1 MSSSVLSITNAGQVY
16 FFELR
21 PAAEHQMLPVTA
33 VHPVA
38 PEARQSIKT
47 QLDHTIQ
54 LLYHFYRA
62 GAPPDELATQPDQLK
77 SLGRLIYGDLL
88 PDVICD
94 SLKQLPLDQPL
105 ILSTNDAEFPWEL
118 AFDGQQYLGTRWPV
132 GRELKPLSGQQPRQ
146 NTPPPRHSWKA
157 LFIGNPTGDLPA
169 TSDEVEAL
177 RDLVEHHLP
186 QAEVYL
192 LGGPGATKQKVRMEL
207 ASGEYRVI
215 HYSGHAA
222 LNRVKDA
229 AFEKD
234 DPAHS
239 GLVLADG
246 EILTAREIQECLDG
260 QPWVFLNACASVQE
274 LLAESG
280 HRPEPCPERRSA
292 YGRRVVEGQP
302 VYTGVEAHGLASA
315 FILGGARAVI
325 GTLWP
330 VPDQGAYA
338 FASAVYDDLLAGVS
352 AGEALRRA
360 RHTSWR
366 ERPLDPIWAA
376 YVLYG
381 PPDLSLVEAKRP
393 ERHLATILTARLRG
407 LEVLQERLPLERV
420 AEVADQVIT
429 SLAQQVERYGGEVI
443 RAEQDRLTAAFGLR
457 LTRLVAAEVPSD
469 DPAERALHA
478 ALALQRTARQVLQ
491 TIPGLTGTSATLST
505 SLPLD
510 VALGLGTG
518 TIVLSR
524 ASGSLLG
531 PAAEGAAW
539 LAEQAEPGQI
549 LAAETVLR
557 AARDLFVSAPW
568 SNQALA
574 TLPAYLELQ
583 AVQEVLGPRT
593 EFFEGFLGPLIGREQ
608 ELQQLTDAWREAQQG
623 RGRIISVIGEAGI
636 GKSRLVHEFS
646 QRLASERCPFDK
658 LRTSPERR
666 SAYGRRVVEGAAQ
679 WVMVRCPSR
688 ERAGTYA
695 LVAALLQRVL
705 ELETDGDPTT
715 VRQAIQRGLDGRP
728 AADAGDVSTSTA
740 VLCAAL
746 GLLPAEGDPPLP
758 SDPLARRGQLVRSLR
773 QLLAGMMA
781 QRPLVLILED
791 LHKVDE
797 LSAQVLGRLAEG
809 IDQQPLLLLAVYR
822 PDWQPPWSGRRYAT
836 SMVLGQLSRDE
847 SATLVSSH
855 FQNLLPSEIAE
866 AIADWAGGNPLFV
879 AEVLRTLREGGVLIR
894 RDGAWLLTRP
904 LAEIQIPPSIQG
916 VIQDRVARLSR
927 STRQMIQAA
936 ATLGVEFSSDLLA
949 RMLKGV
955 QAPAVIEDNLQ
966 NLERR
971 DFLLYDWARAELR
984 FTHDLVQAAVYADM
998 TPEEQRVYH
1007 HRAAQAWPGM
1017 SPEKKEEAEEAPPLE
1032 SLAYHL
1038 YRSVTKASDGVRRV
1052 LVGEVSQTTLERAAT
1067 SLVAAGDHTRASCA
1081 NLMARTYYEQ
1091 AQTIIRALGQGLD
1104 RRWVGCFEGLGEA
1117 ASRLGD
1123 FPVASDSLEY
1133 AFGMLRRGRM
1143 TPDHRRHAADLARR
1157 IGRIHATLA
1166 NTEEA
1171 LGWMEE
1177 GLRTLGVTPGGPETL
1192 PDPLD
1197 RACAALLHI
1206 HTGSTHYLQ
1215 GDFQA
1220 ARDACHRGLAL
1231 AEEAPLTPPKVGGA
1245 GGAKTAIAEGCNL
1258 LGAILDAQG
1267 QGQRALEYYR
1277 RSYALYEAMNDRY
1290 QLARVGDNI
1299 GTALFYLGEWDEAFQ
1314 WDQKGLTFWRDID
1327 DRDNTAFA
1335 AINIGMIYL
1344 YRGQWDQA
1352 EEHFREGRQL
1362 SEEVKNYRILAL
1374 SHTNLGL
1381 LSLAQ
1386 GEFEQGSRGARERG
1400 SRIDEGREHLER
1412 SLALLMEHDIEDY
1425 LAETYC
1431 GLAETAV
1438 LAGDGTQA
1446 LEKGRMALEAARE
1459 LELPSEESIALRLLG
1474 QACQLAG
1481 KLEEAEAHLKQSL
1494 GVAKGSEIAF
1504 EVGRTLVELARLCG
1518 ETGREAD
1525 GLAHLDRA
1533 VEILER
1539 LCAAP
1544 MLARARELRT
1554 NLAL

>member
-1 MSSSVLSITNAGQVY
+1 MSSSVLSITSAGQVY

-21 PAAEHQMLPVTA
+21 PAAEQQMLPATA
-33 VHPVA
+33 IHPVA
-38 PEARQSIKT
+38 PEARQSLKT

-54 LLYHFYRA
+54 LLYHFYSA

-77 SLGRLIYGDLL
+77 SLGRLIYGGLL
-88 PDVICD
+88 PEVIRD
-94 SLKQLPLDQPL
+94 TLKQLPLDQPL

-118 AFDGQQYLGTRWPV
+118 AFDGQQYLSTRWPV
-132 GRELKPLSGQQPRQ
+132 GRELKLLSAQQPRQ

-169 TSDEVEAL
+169 TSEEVEAL
-177 RDLVEHHLP
+177 RGLMEHHLP

-222 LNRVKDA
+222 
-229 AFEKD
+229 FEKD
-234 DPAHS
+234 DPARS

-280 HRPEPCPERRSA
+280 
-292 YGRRVVEGQP
+292 QP

-330 VPDQGAYA
+330 VPDQGASA
-338 FASAVYDDLLAGVS
+338 FASAVYNDLLAGVS
-352 AGEALRRA
+352 VGEALRHA

-381 PPDLSLVEAKRP
+381 LPDLSLVEVERP
-393 ERHLATILTARLRG
+393 ERHLATILMARLLG

-420 AEVADQVIT
+420 AEVADQVVT

-457 LTRLVAAEVPSD
+457 LTGLVAAEVPSD

-491 TIPGLTGTSATLST
+491 TISGLTSTLAIPSTSLRAGPST

-531 PAAEGAAW
+531 PAAEDAAW

-557 AARDLFVSAPW
+557 AARDLFVSASW

-583 AVQEVLGPRT
+583 AVHEVLGPRA
-593 EFFEGFLGPLIGREQ
+593 EFLEGFLGPLIGREQ
-608 ELQQLTDAWREAQQG
+608 ELQQLTDSWREAQQG
-623 RGRIISVIGEAGI
+623 HGRIINVIGEAGI
-636 GKSRLVHEFS
+636 GKSRLVHEFG
-646 QRLASERCPFDK
+646 QRLASGRCPDPPIPPCQGG
-658 LRTSPERR
+658 SV
-666 SAYGRRVVEGAAQ
+666 GGAAQ
-679 WVMVRCPSR
+679 WVMVRCPPP
-688 ERAGTYA
+688 ERAVTYA
-695 LVAALLQRVL
+695 LVAALLRSLL
-705 ELETDGDPTT
+705 ELETGDDPTT
-715 VRQAIQRGLDGRP
+715 VRQAIQMGLARRP
-728 AADAGDVSTSTA
+728 AADAGDMSTSTA

-746 GLLPAEGDPPLP
+746 GLPPAEGDSPLP

-797 LSAQVLGRLAEG
+797 LSAEVLGRLAEG

-866 AIADWAGGNPLFV
+866 AIADWTGGNPLFV
-879 AEVLRTLREGGVLIR
+879 AEVVRTLREGGALIR

-916 VIQDRVARLSR
+916 VIQDRVGRLSR
-927 STRQMIQAA
+927 SMRQMIQAA
-936 ATLGVEFSSDLLA
+936 ATLGVEFSRDLLA
-949 RMLKGV
+949 GMLKGV
-955 QAPAVIEDNLQ
+955 QNPAVIEDNLQ

-998 TPEEQRVYH
+998 TAEEQRVYH
-1007 HRAAQAWPGM
+1007 HRAAQA
-1017 SPEKKEEAEEAPPLE
+1017 
-1032 SLAYHL
+1032 
-1038 YRSVTKASDGVRRV
+1038 
-1052 LVGEVSQTTLERAAT
+1052 
-1067 SLVAAGDHTRASCA
+1067 
-1081 NLMARTYYEQ
+1081 
-1091 AQTIIRALGQGLD
+1091 
-1104 RRWVGCFEGLGEA
+1104 
-1117 ASRLGD
+1117 
-1123 FPVASDSLEY
+1123 
-1133 AFGMLRRGRM
+1133 
-1143 TPDHRRHAADLARR
+1143 
-1157 IGRIHATLA
+1157 
-1166 NTEEA
+1166 
-1171 LGWMEE
+1171 
-1177 GLRTLGVTPGGPETL
+1177 
-1192 PDPLD
+1192 
-1197 RACAALLHI
+1197 
-1206 HTGSTHYLQ
+1206 
-1215 GDFQA
+1215 
-1220 ARDACHRGLAL
+1220 
-1231 AEEAPLTPPKVGGA
+1231 
-1245 GGAKTAIAEGCNL
+1245 
-1258 LGAILDAQG
+1258 
-1267 QGQRALEYYR
+1267 
-1277 RSYALYEAMNDRY
+1277 
-1290 QLARVGDNI
+1290 
-1299 GTALFYLGEWDEAFQ
+1299 
-1314 WDQKGLTFWRDID
+1314 
-1327 DRDNTAFA
+1327 
-1335 AINIGMIYL
+1335 
-1344 YRGQWDQA
+1344 
-1352 EEHFREGRQL
+1352 
-1362 SEEVKNYRILAL
+1362 
-1374 SHTNLGL
+1374 
-1381 LSLAQ
+1381 
-1386 GEFEQGSRGARERG
+1386 
-1400 SRIDEGREHLER
+1400 
-1412 SLALLMEHDIEDY
+1412 
-1425 LAETYC
+1425 
-1431 GLAETAV
+1431 
-1438 LAGDGTQA
+1438 
-1446 LEKGRMALEAARE
+1446 
-1459 LELPSEESIALRLLG
+1459 
-1474 QACQLAG
+1474 
-1481 KLEEAEAHLKQSL
+1481 
-1494 GVAKGSEIAF
+1494 
-1504 EVGRTLVELARLCG
+1504 
-1518 ETGREAD
+1518 
-1525 GLAHLDRA
+1525 
-1533 VEILER
+1533 
-1539 LCAAP
+1539 
-1544 MLARARELRT
+1544 
-1554 NLAL
+1554 

>member
-1 MSSSVLSITNAGQVY
+1 MSSSVLSITSAGQVY

-21 PAAEHQMLPVTA
+21 PAAEHQMLPATA
-33 VHPVA
+33 IHPVA
-38 PEARQSIKT
+38 PEARQSLKT

-54 LLYHFYRA
+54 LLYHFYSA

-88 PDVICD
+88 PEVIRD
-94 SLKQLPLDQPL
+94 TLKQLPLDQPL

-118 AFDGQQYLGTRWPV
+118 AFDGQQYLSTRWPV
-132 GRELKPLSGQQPRQ
+132 GRELKLLSAQQPRQ

-157 LFIGNPTGDLPA
+157 LLIGNPTSDLPA
-169 TSDEVEAL
+169 TNEETEAL
-177 RDLVEHHLP
+177 QDLIEYHLP
-186 QAEVYL
+186 QAQVYL
-192 LGGPGATKQKVRMEL
+192 LGGAGATKQKVRMEL

-222 LNRVKDA
+222 
-229 AFEKD
+229 FEKD
-234 DPAHS
+234 DPARS

-280 HRPEPCPERRSA
+280 
-292 YGRRVVEGQP
+292 QP
-302 VYTGVEAHGLASA
+302 VYTGVEAHGLACA

-338 FASAVYDDLLAGVS
+338 FASAVYDHLLAGVS

-381 PPDLSLVEAKRP
+381 PPDLSLVEVERP

-443 RAEQDRLTAAFGLR
+443 RTEQDGLTAAFGLR
-457 LTRLVAAEVPSD
+457 LSRLVAAEVPSD

-478 ALALQRTARQVLQ
+478 ALALQRTARQALQ
-491 TIPGLTGTSATLST
+491 TIPGLTRTSATPSASLRAGLST

-510 VALGLGTG
+510 IALGLGTG

-539 LAEQAEPGQI
+539 LAEQAEPSQI

-583 AVQEVLGPRT
+583 AVQEVLGPIA
-593 EFFEGFLGPLIGREQ
+593 EFPEGFLGPLIGREQ

-646 QRLASERCPFDK
+646 QRLASGRCPE
-658 LRTSPERR
+658 P
-666 SAYGRRVVEGAAQ
+666 AEGSTQ
-679 WVMVRCPSR
+679 WVMVRCPSP
-688 ERAGTYA
+688 ERAVTYA
-695 LVAALLQRVL
+695 LVAALLRSLL
-705 ELETDGDPTT
+705 ELETGDDLTT
-715 VRQAIQRGLDGRP
+715 ARQTIQRGLAGRP
-728 AADAGDVSTSTA
+728 AADAEDMSTPTA
-740 VLCAAL
+740 VLCATL
-746 GLLPAEGDPPLP
+746 GLPPAEGDPPLP
-758 SDPLARRGQLVRSLR
+758 SDPLARRGHLVRSLR

-797 LSAQVLGRLAEG
+797 LSAEVLGRLAEG

-879 AEVLRTLREGGVLIR
+879 AEVVRTLREGGALIR
-894 RDGAWLLTRP
+894 RDGAWLLTRA

-916 VIQDRVARLSR
+916 VIQDRVGRLSR

-936 ATLGVEFSSDLLA
+936 ATLGVEFSRDLLA
-949 RMLKGV
+949 GMLKGV
-955 QAPAVIEDNLQ
+955 QDQAVIEDNLQ

-1007 HRAAQAWPGM
+1007 HRAAQAWLDV
-1017 SPEKKEEAEEAPPLE
+1017 SPEEEPPLE
-1032 SLAYHL
+1032 LLAYHL

-1052 LVGEVSQTTLERAAT
+1052 LVGEVGRTTLERAAT
-1067 SLVAAGDHTRASCA
+1067 SLVAAGDHARASCA
-1081 NLMARTYYEQ
+1081 NLTARTYYEQ
-1091 AQTIIRALGQGLD
+1091 AQTIIQTLGQGLD

-1123 FPVASDSLEY
+1123 FPAALDSLEY
-1133 AFGMLRRGRM
+1133 AFGMLRGGRM

-1157 IGRIHATLA
+1157 IGRIHATQA
-1166 NTEEA
+1166 HTEEA

-1231 AEEAPLTPPKVGGA
+1231 AEEADPSTGSGQR
-1245 GGAKTAIAEGCNL
+1245 AKTAIAEGCNL

-1267 QGQRALEYYR
+1267 QGRRALEYYR

-1299 GTALFYLGEWDEAFQ
+1299 GTALFYLGEWDEAFE

-1335 AINIGMIYL
+1335 AINVGMVYL

-1352 EEHFREGRQL
+1352 EEHFREGRRL
-1362 SEEVKNYRILAL
+1362 SGEVKNYRILAL

-1386 GEFEQGSRGARERG
+1386 GEVDR
-1400 SRIDEGREHLER
+1400 GREHLEC
-1412 SLALLMEHDIEDY
+1412 SLDLLMEHEIEDY
-1425 LAETYC
+1425 PAETYC
-1431 GLAETAV
+1431 GLAEAAV
-1438 LAGDGTQA
+1438 LAGDRTQA

-1474 QACQLAG
+1474 QACWLAG
-1481 KLEEAEAHLKQSL
+1481 APSTGSGRDLDEAEELLKQSL
-1494 GVAKGSEIAF
+1494 AVAKGAEIAF
-1504 EVGRTLVELARLCG
+1504 EVGRTLVELARLYG
-1518 ETGREAD
+1518 ETGREAE

-1539 LCAAP
+1539 LGAAP
-1544 MLARARELRT
+1544 MLVRARELRT
-1554 NLAL
+1554 TEISRKVNE

>member
-1 MSSSVLSITNAGQVY
+1 MSSSVLSITSAGQVY

-21 PAAEHQMLPVTA
+21 PAAEHQMLPATA
-33 VHPVA
+33 IHPVA
-38 PEARQSIKT
+38 PEARQSLKT

-54 LLYHFYRA
+54 LLYHFYSA
-62 GAPPDELATQPDQLK
+62 VAPPDELATQPDQLK

-88 PDVICD
+88 PDVIRD
-94 SLKQLPLDQPL
+94 TLKQLPLDQPL

-157 LFIGNPTGDLPA
+157 LLIGNPTGDLPA

-177 RDLVEHHLP
+177 RDLIEHHLP

-192 LGGPGATKQKVRMEL
+192 LGGPGATKHKVRMEL

-222 LNRVKDA
+222 LNSVKDA

-234 DPAHS
+234 DPASS
-239 GLVLADG
+239 GLVLAND
-246 EILTAREIQECLDG
+246 EILTAHEIQDCLDG

-274 LLAESG
+274 SLTESG
-280 HRPEPCPERRSA
+280 QPA
-292 YGRRVVEGQP
+292 YA
-302 VYTGVEAHGLASA
+302 GVEAHGLASA

-325 GTLWP
+325 GALWP

-338 FASAVYDDLLAGVS
+338 FASAVYNYLLAGVS

-360 RHTSWR
+360 RHTFWR

-381 PPDLSLVEAKRP
+381 PPDLSLVEVERP

-420 AEVADQVIT
+420 AEVADQVVA

-443 RAEQDRLTAAFGLR
+443 RTEQDRLTAAFGLR

-491 TIPGLTGTSATLST
+491 TIPGLTGTSATPSTWLRAGLST
-505 SLPLD
+505 GLPLD

-557 AARDLFVSAPW
+557 AARDLFVSASW

-583 AVQEVLGPRT
+583 AVQEVLGPRA
-593 EFFEGFLGPLIGREQ
+593 EFLEGFLGPLIGRQQ

-636 GKSRLVHEFS
+636 GKSRLAHEFS
-646 QRLASERCPFDK
+646 QRLASERCPEPFVPGPKDQGPAEG
-658 LRTSPERR
+658 L
-666 SAYGRRVVEGAAQ
+666 VEGSDQ
-679 WVMVRCPSR
+679 WVIVRCPPP
-688 ERAGTYA
+688 ERAGAYA
-695 LVAALLQRVL
+695 LVAALLRSLL
-705 ELETDGDPTT
+705 ELETGDDPTT
-715 VRQAIQRGLDGRP
+715 VRQAIQKGLAGRP

-797 LSAQVLGRLAEG
+797 LSAEVLGRLAEG

-822 PDWQPPWSGRRYAT
+822 PDWQPSWSGRRYAT

-847 SATLVSSH
+847 SAALVSSH

-879 AEVLRTLREGGVLIR
+879 AEVLRTLREGSVLIR
-894 RDGAWLLTRP
+894 RDGVWLLTHL

-936 ATLGVEFSSDLLA
+936 ATLGVEFSRDLLA
-949 RMLKGV
+949 GMLKGV
-955 QAPAVIEDNLQ
+955 QDPAVIEDNLQ

-1007 HRAAQAWPGM
+1007 HRAAQAWLGM
-1017 SPEKKEEAEEAPPLE
+1017 SLEKKEEAPPLE

-1038 YRSVTKASDGVRRV
+1038 YRSVTKATDGVRRV

-1067 SLVAAGDHTRASCA
+1067 SLVAAGDHTRASYA

-1091 AQTIIRALGQGLD
+1091 AQTIIQALGQGLD

-1123 FPVASDSLEY
+1123 FPVALDSLEY

-1143 TPDHRRHAADLARR
+1143 TPEHRRHAADLARR
-1157 IGRIHATLA
+1157 IGRIHATQA

-1267 QGQRALEYYR
+1267 QGQRAMEYYQ

-1344 YRGQWDQA
+1344 YRGQWDEA

-1362 SEEVKNYRILAL
+1362 SGEVKNYRILAL

-1386 GEFEQGSRGARERG
+1386 GEVDR
-1400 SRIDEGREHLER
+1400 GREHLEC
-1412 SLALLMEHDIEDY
+1412 SLDLLMEHEIEDY
-1425 LAETYC
+1425 PAETYC
-1431 GLAETAV
+1431 GLAEAAV
-1438 LAGDGTQA
+1438 LAGDRTQA

-1474 QACQLAG
+1474 QACWLG
-1481 KLEEAEAHLKQSL
+1481 GDLEETEEHLKQSL
-1494 GVAKGSEIAF
+1494 AVAKGSEIAF
-1504 EVGRTLVELARLCG
+1504 EVGRTLVELARLYG
-1518 ETGREAD
+1518 ETGREAE

-1544 MLARARELRT
+1544 MLARARELKT
-1554 NLAL
+1554 NLIGGKET